1 MCSVFFKRGIF
12 DFPFVCNLNEQSANC
27 VFNCKWLTGAKLSW
41 VIMKGFKGDKHKTMC
56 CVCNEV
62 INIESMGESALKSQH
77 EMGETQTETLEL
89 DIDSL
94 VK

>member
-1 MCSVFFKRGIF
+1 
-12 DFPFVCNLNEQSANC
+12 
-27 VFNCKWLTGAKLSW
+27 
-41 VIMKGFKGDKHKTMC
+41 MKGFKGDKHKTMC

-62 INIESMGESALKSQH
+62 IYIESMGESALKSHMKQK
-77 EMGETQTETLEL
+77 ETLEL